1 MLWHI
6 VFWFLYPFFPLVL
19 IFSFFKVLNMAEIF
33 IMQLICRDD
42 FIIQP
47 DMRQDLIRVFLSC
60 EKIDVFRIHAK
71 HSYDIVLDDSR
82 VQNGV
87 WKISNRMFCKVFQPL
102 CNLWILTEFQSQL
115 LETLS
120 CFALI
125 PNICKV
131 FQIFFN
137 IF

>member
-19 IFSFFKVLNMAEIF
+19 IFSFFKVLNMGGIS
-33 IMQLICRDD
+33 IMQLVGLVD

-71 HSYDIVLDDSR
+71 H
-82 VQNGV
+82 
-87 WKISNRMFCKVFQPL
+87 
-102 CNLWILTEFQSQL
+102 
-115 LETLS
+115 
-120 CFALI
+120 
-125 PNICKV
+125 
-131 FQIFFN
+131 
-137 IF
+137 